1 MIKGVS
7 CIRCIYHISDVYKY
21 WYLTLLWLL
30 TPAKQDVRMGWKQ
43 AGITV
48 FTFAAPSAVM
58 AVPFA
63 IGNAGFV
70 GGMLLCLIITGH

>member
-1 MIKGVS
+1 ME
-7 CIRCIYHISDVYKY
+7 
-21 WYLTLLWLL
+21 W
-30 TPAKQDVRMGWKQ
+30 MQ

-70 GGMLLCLIITGH
+70 GGMLLCLIITGQ